1 MRESWGDQAA
11 IEAGEKKVELARVPS
26 VLYILDFQAQRE
38 TEDSMLTTCEDPRVS
53 RHAGDPEELCFRNKK
68 SCSYN
73 LERWELLRRGSTRM
87 NRSYLQPSRCCH
99 QEHTPKIDGKLLPP
113 DRISREKTT
122 STT

>member
-1 MRESWGDQAA
+1 MAATLAASHLDLWKMHRREADGCMRESWGDQAA

-26 VLYILDFQAQRE
+26 VLSWTSKQRE

-73 LERWELLRRGSTRM
+73 LER
-87 NRSYLQPSRCCH
+87 RSC
-99 QEHTPKIDGKLLPP
+99 
-113 DRISREKTT
+113 
-122 STT
+122 